1 MDDRKVY
8 TEAEQDEILE
18 RAKVV
23 GIHKAAQEYGLTWQM
38 VTSWSRKRKAAAE
51 ALNAPKSQDAKPEK
65 LGKSGKPDKAD
76 KSDKSKADGKA
87 SPASNSKLELEN
99 AILRERVGTLAQQ
112 VERLKKAITELI

>member
-1 MDDRKVY
+1 MDEKKVY

-23 GIHKAAQEYGLTWQM
+23 GIHKAAHEYGLTWQM

-51 ALNAPKSQDAKPEK
+51 ALNAPKSQDAKFEK
-65 LGKSGKPDKAD
+65 TGKPDKAD
-76 KSDKSKADGKA
+76 KPDKSKADGKV
-87 SPASNSKLELEN
+87 SSASNSQLELEN
-99 AILRERVGTLAQQ
+99 AILRERAGTLAQQ